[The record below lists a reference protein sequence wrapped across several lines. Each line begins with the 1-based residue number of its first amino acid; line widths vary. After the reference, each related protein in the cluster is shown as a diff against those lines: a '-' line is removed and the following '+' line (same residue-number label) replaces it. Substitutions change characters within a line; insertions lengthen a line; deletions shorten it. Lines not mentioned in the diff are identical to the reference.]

1 MALSSLGSVLCDALL
16 LFVTDLKCFQSV
28 LVSFCEVIDSE
39 KCFFFALRMRSR
51 VLFRCNFYCVQFLAR
66 LNVSLVLR
74 ALSISG
80 VNHTPYNRSGKRF
93 DLTLLVFI
101 GACLSNLP

>member
-1 MALSSLGSVLCDALL
+1 MLCDALL
-16 LFVTDLKCFQSV
+16 LFVTDLKSFQSV

-51 VLFRCNFYCVQFLAR
+51 VLFRCNLYCVQLLAR
-66 LNVSLVLR
+66 LKVSLVLH

-80 VNHTPYNRSGKRF
+80 VNQSGKRF

>member
-1 MALSSLGSVLCDALL
+1 MLCDALL

-51 VLFRCNFYCVQFLAR
+51 VLFRYFLYCVQFLAR
-66 LNVSLVLR
+66 LKVSLVLR
-74 ALSISG
+74 APSISG
-80 VNHTPYNRSGKRF
+80 VNQSGKRF
-93 DLTLLVFI
+93 DFDLTLFVFI